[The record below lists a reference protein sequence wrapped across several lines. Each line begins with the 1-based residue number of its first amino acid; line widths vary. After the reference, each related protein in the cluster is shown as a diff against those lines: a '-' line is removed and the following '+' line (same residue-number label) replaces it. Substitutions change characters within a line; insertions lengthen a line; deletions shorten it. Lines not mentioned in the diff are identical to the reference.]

1 MSGRIIGLYR
11 LLERTVN
18 PSKILN
24 ALISDN
30 LVSDPNGARGRLLK
44 EAARLFRDK
53 GYERTTVRDLA
64 AAVGIQSGSLFHHF
78 RTKEEILKAVMVETI
93 RLNTALMQA
102 AMDAAKTNQDK
113 LRALVRAELESVNGQ
128 TGEAMAVLVFEWRSL
143 SEESQV
149 EVLELRDI
157 YEQLWL
163 DALEALKQE
172 GRLLAEPFVV
182 RRMLTGA
189 LSWTVTWYRPER
201 GGLSLDGLT
210 DQTMAMMGFAPEA

>member
-1 MSGRIIGLYR
+1 MNQ
-11 LLERTVN
+11 N
-18 PSKILN
+18 PILQS
-24 ALISDN
+24 LIAEQ
-30 LVSDPNGARGRLLK
+30 LVSDPSSARGRLLN

-102 AMDAAKTNQDK
+102 AADQADSAREK
-113 LRALVRAELESVNGQ
+113 LRALIRAELESINGQ
-128 TGEAMAVLVFEWRSL
+128 TGEAMAVLVYEWRSL
-143 SEESQV
+143 SESSQA

-157 YEQLWL
+157 YEDLWL
-163 DALEALKQE
+163 STLQQLSKEHQLGAD
-172 GRLLAEPFVV
+172 PFIT

-201 GGLSLDGLT
+201 GGLNLDGLT
-210 DQTMAMMGFAPEA
+210 DQVMAMLGLDQC

>member
-1 MSGRIIGLYR
+1 
-11 LLERTVN
+11 VN
-18 PSKILN
+18 QDSILRS
-24 ALISDN
+24 LIADN
-30 LVSDPNGARGRLLK
+30 LVSDPASARGRLLH

-102 AMDAAKTNQDK
+102 AVDAAQSHRDK
-113 LRALVRAELESVNGQ
+113 LQALIRTELESINGQ

-143 SEESQV
+143 SEASQAY
-149 EVLELRDI
+149 VLELRDI

-163 DALEALKQE
+163 DVLEALRKD
-172 GRLLAEPFVV
+172 GVLAAEPFVV
-182 RRMLTGA
+182 RRLLTGA
-189 LSWTVTWYRPER
+189 LSWTVTWYRPD
-201 GGLSLDGLT
+201 GGLTLNDLT
-210 DQTMAMMGFAPEA
+210 EQVVAMMGLTAP

>member
-1 MSGRIIGLYR
+1 MPV
-11 LLERTVN
+11 TPN
-18 PSKILN
+18 QILQS
-24 ALISDN
+24 LIAEN
-30 LVSDPNGARGRLLK
+30 LVSDPGSARGRLLK

-102 AMDAAKTNQDK
+102 AVDAAETPQDK
-113 LRALVRAELESVNGQ
+113 LRALIRAELESINGQ
-128 TGEAMAVLVFEWRSL
+128 TGEAMAVLVYEWRSL
-143 SEESQV
+143 SEASQA

-157 YEQLWL
+157 YERLWL
-163 DALEALKQE
+163 ETLEALRNDGQLK
-172 GRLLAEPFVV
+172 ADPFVV

-201 GGLSLDGLT
+201 GGLTLDGLAE
-210 DQTMAMMGFAPEA
+210 QVMVMMGLSQKTP

>member
-1 MSGRIIGLYR
+1 MNQDS
-11 LLERTVN
+11 
-18 PSKILN
+18 ILRSLVAN
-24 ALISDN
+24 N
-30 LVSDPNGARGRLLK
+30 LVSDPSGARGRLLR

-102 AMDAAKTNQDK
+102 AVDSAPSSRDK
-113 LRALVRAELESVNGQ
+113 LQALIRAELESINGQ

-143 SEESQV
+143 SEESQAY
-149 EVLELRDI
+149 VLELRDI

-163 DALEALKQE
+163 DVLQALRRE
-172 GRLLAEPFVV
+172 GVLVADPFVV

-189 LSWTVTWYRPER
+189 LSWTVTWYRSG
-201 GGLSLDGLT
+201 GGLTLDDLT
-210 DQTMAMMGFAPEA
+210 QQVVAMMGLTTPER

>member
-1 MSGRIIGLYR
+1 M
-11 LLERTVN
+11 EAPVN
-18 PSKILN
+18 QDAILRS
-24 ALISDN
+24 LIAED
-30 LVSDPNGARGRLLK
+30 LVSDPASARGRLLHQ
-44 EAARLFRDK
+44 AAALFRDK

-102 AMDAAKTNQDK
+102 AVDSADTNHEK
-113 LRALVRAELESVNGQ
+113 LRALIRAELESINGQ

-143 SEESQV
+143 SEAGRA

-157 YEQLWL
+157 YEALWL
-163 DALEALKQE
+163 EVLGALRDEEIVRAD
-172 GRLLAEPFVV
+172 PFVV

-189 LSWTVTWYRPER
+189 LSWTVTWYRQD
-201 GGLSLDGLT
+201 GGLSLDDLT
-210 DQTMAMMGFAPEA
+210 SQVMVMMGLGVEG

>member
-1 MSGRIIGLYR
+1 MNHDS
-11 LLERTVN
+11 
-18 PSKILN
+18 ILRS
-24 ALISDN
+24 LIAEN
-30 LVSDPNGARGRLLK
+30 LVSDPASARGRLLH
-44 EAARLFRDK
+44 EAARLFREK

-102 AMDAAKTNQDK
+102 AMEAATSYRDK
-113 LRALVRAELESVNGQ
+113 LQALVRAELESINGQ

-143 SEESQV
+143 SEESRAY
-149 EVLELRDI
+149 VLELRDI

-163 DALEALKQE
+163 DVLEALRKD
-172 GRLLAEPFVV
+172 GVLAADPFVV

-189 LSWTVTWYRPER
+189 LSWTVTWYRPN
-201 GGLSLDGLT
+201 GGLTLDDLT
-210 DQTMAMMGFAPEA
+210 QQVVAMMGLAGSGR

>member
-1 MSGRIIGLYR
+1 MNQDS
-11 LLERTVN
+11 
-18 PSKILN
+18 ILRS
-24 ALISDN
+24 LIADN
-30 LVSDPNGARGRLLK
+30 LVSDPASARGRLLH

-102 AMDAAKTNQDK
+102 AVDAATTHRDK
-113 LRALVRAELESVNGQ
+113 LQALVRAELESINGQ

-143 SEESQV
+143 SEASQAY
-149 EVLELRDI
+149 VLELRDI

-163 DALEALKQE
+163 DVLEELRKQ
-172 GRLLAEPFVV
+172 GVLAADPFVV

-189 LSWTVTWYRPER
+189 LSWTVTWYRPD
-201 GGLSLDGLT
+201 GGLTLDDLT
-210 DQTMAMMGFAPEA
+210 EQVVAMMGLTGPGS

>member
-1 MSGRIIGLYR
+1 MNQS
-11 LLERTVN
+11 E
-18 PSKILN
+18 ILQ
-24 ALISDN
+24 ALIAEN

-93 RLNTALMQA
+93 RLNTALMQSA
-102 AMDAAKTNQDK
+102 VDAAESSQEK

-143 SEESQV
+143 SEASQA

-157 YEQLWL
+157 YEKLWL
-163 DALEALKQE
+163 DALSSLRRE
-172 GRLLAEPFVV
+172 GRMEADPFVV

-189 LSWTVTWYRPER
+189 LSWTVTWYKPSR
-201 GGLSLDGLT
+201 GGLTLDGLT
-210 DQTMAMMGFAPEA
+210 DEVMAMMGLGTSGV

>member
-1 MSGRIIGLYR
+1 MARFDCWKA
-11 LLERTVN
+11 TVN
-18 PSKILN
+18 QTEILR
-24 ALISDN
+24 ALIADN
-30 LVSDPNGARGRLLK
+30 LVSDPDGARGRLLK

-78 RTKEEILKAVMVETI
+78 RSKEEILKAVMVETI
-93 RLNTALMQA
+93 RLNTALMEAAVEAANSSQA
-102 AMDAAKTNQDK
+102 K

-143 SEESQV
+143 SAESQV
-149 EVLELRDI
+149 EVLALRDI
-157 YEQLWL
+157 YEKLWL

-172 GRLLAEPFVV
+172 GRLEADPFVV

-189 LSWTVTWYRPER
+189 LSWTVTWYKPSR
-201 GGLSLDGLT
+201 GGLSLDALT
-210 DQTMAMMGFAPEA
+210 DEVMAMMALKHG

>member
-1 MSGRIIGLYR
+1 M
-11 LLERTVN
+11 N
-18 PSKILN
+18 QNAILN
-24 ALISDN
+24 ALIADN
-30 LVSDPNGARGRLLK
+30 LVSDPAGARGRLLA

-78 RTKEEILKAVMVETI
+78 RSKEEILKAVMVETI
-93 RLNTALMQA
+93 RFNTAIMQKA
-102 AMDAAKTNQDK
+102 VEEAQTDRDK
-113 LRALVRAELESVNGQ
+113 LRALIFSELESIIGQ

-143 SEESQV
+143 SEPARA

-163 DALEALKQE
+163 DVLESLSRQGVLQAD
-172 GRLLAEPFVV
+172 PFVV

-189 LSWTVTWYRPER
+189 LSWTVTWYRPD
-201 GGLSLDGLT
+201 GGMTLSDLT
-210 DQTMAMMGFAPEA
+210 DQVVAMLGLGSY

>member
-1 MSGRIIGLYR
+1 
-11 LLERTVN
+11 VN
-18 PSKILN
+18 QDSILRS
-24 ALISDN
+24 LIADN
-30 LVSDPNGARGRLLK
+30 LVSDPASARGRLLH

-102 AMDAAKTNQDK
+102 AVDAATTHRDK
-113 LRALVRAELESVNGQ
+113 LQALVRAELESINGQ

-143 SEESQV
+143 SEASQAY
-149 EVLELRDI
+149 VLELRDI

-163 DALEALKQE
+163 DVLEELRKQ
-172 GRLLAEPFVV
+172 GVLAADPFVV

-189 LSWTVTWYRPER
+189 LSWTVTWYRPD
-201 GGLSLDGLT
+201 GGLTLDDLT
-210 DQTMAMMGFAPEA
+210 EQVVAMMGLTGPGS

>member
-1 MSGRIIGLYR
+1 MALVSQ
-11 LLERTVN
+11 N
-18 PSKILN
+18 QILQS
-24 ALISDN
+24 LIAEN
-30 LVSDPNGARGRLLK
+30 LVSDPNGARGRLLT
-44 EAARLFRDK
+44 EAARLFREK

-102 AMDAAKTNQDK
+102 ALEAADSIRDK
-113 LRALVRAELESVNGQ
+113 LRGLVRAELESINGQ

-143 SEESQV
+143 SAASQA

-157 YEQLWL
+157 YEALWL
-163 DALEALKQE
+163 EVLEALKSE
-172 GRLLAEPFVV
+172 GALEADPFVV

-189 LSWTVTWYRPER
+189 LSWTVTWYNPGR
-201 GGLSLDGLT
+201 GGLTLDGLT
-210 DQTMAMMGFAPEA
+210 DQVMAMMALKSG

>member
-1 MSGRIIGLYR
+1 MSQ
-11 LLERTVN
+11 N
-18 PSKILN
+18 QILQS
-24 ALISDN
+24 LIAEN
-30 LVSDPNGARGRLLK
+30 LVSDPNGARGRLLT
-44 EAARLFRDK
+44 EAARLFREK

-102 AMDAAKTNQDK
+102 ALEAAESSRAK
-113 LRALVRAELESVNGQ
+113 LRGLIRAELESINGQ

-143 SEESQV
+143 SASSQA

-157 YEQLWL
+157 YEKLWL
-163 DALEALKQE
+163 DVLESLKGEGALE
-172 GRLLAEPFVV
+172 AEPFVV

-189 LSWTVTWYRPER
+189 LSWTVTWYKPER
-201 GGLSLDGLT
+201 GGLTLDGLT
-210 DQTMAMMGFAPEA
+210 DQVMAMMALESS

>member
-1 MSGRIIGLYR
+1 M
-11 LLERTVN
+11 N
-18 PSKILN
+18 QDAILRS
-24 ALISDN
+24 LIAED
-30 LVSDPNGARGRLLK
+30 LVSDPASARGRLLYQ
-44 EAARLFRDK
+44 AAGLFREK

-102 AMDAAKTNQDK
+102 AVTAADTNRDK
-113 LRALVRAELESVNGQ
+113 LRALVRTELESINGQ

-143 SEESQV
+143 SEASQA

-157 YEQLWL
+157 YEALWL
-163 DALEALKQE
+163 DVLGALKAD
-172 GRLLAEPFVV
+172 RVVLADPFVV

-189 LSWTVTWYRPER
+189 LSWTVTWYRQD
-201 GGLSLDGLT
+201 GGLSLDDLT
-210 DQTMAMMGFAPEA
+210 DQVVAMMGLGAQA

>member
-1 MSGRIIGLYR
+1 MSQ
-11 LLERTVN
+11 T
-18 PSKILN
+18 KILQS
-24 ALISDN
+24 LIAEN
-30 LVSDPNGARGRLLK
+30 LVSDPNGARGRLLT
-44 EAARLFRDK
+44 EAARLFREK

-102 AMDAAKTNQDK
+102 ALEAADTNREK
-113 LRALVRAELESVNGQ
+113 LRGLVRAELESINGQ

-143 SEESQV
+143 SAASQV

-157 YEQLWL
+157 YEKLWL
-163 DALEALKQE
+163 DVLESLKREGSLEAD
-172 GRLLAEPFVV
+172 PFVV

-189 LSWTVTWYRPER
+189 LSWTVTWYKPER
-201 GGLSLDGLT
+201 GGLTLDGLT
-210 DQTMAMMGFAPEA
+210 DQVMAMMAL